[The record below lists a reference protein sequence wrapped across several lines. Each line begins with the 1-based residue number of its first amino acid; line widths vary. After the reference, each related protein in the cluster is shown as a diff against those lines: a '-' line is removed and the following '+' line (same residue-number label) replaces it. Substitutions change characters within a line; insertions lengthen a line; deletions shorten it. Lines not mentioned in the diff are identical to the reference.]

1 MNLQTINPEVVGLTQ
16 ILEESPMT
24 EQEQKELNQS
34 LAAIESSDCRGAKY
48 QMHRDLELGRELL
61 KISRHK
67 TYRGTNGGRSWNQF
81 LKEETPKIMAKKE
94 AMDFNKAN
102 RLKAFYQFRNE
113 ILLELAPEDMP
124 LPSAPYQLESIVGTI
139 GKDPNLAIEI
149 WKAACSMAG
158 KNKVPSK
165 RQVREAYTNSLSPK
179 QLERRSNQQQIKKDA
194 DIELFKKYNRD
205 IQDKKY
211 QTTTPEIKAWE
222 LDKIDNSLDAV
233 SLCKQISTA
242 CHNAKETLS
251 TLKFSIYNLVH
262 KEGSQVL
269 KDLKNVDAG
278 VYSVNTLESQINELQ
293 KELDQLTDL
302 VINEYD
308 PKEDKPLDISAMPR
322 RND

>member
-1 MNLQTINPEVVGLTQ
+1 MNLETINPDVVGLTQ

-24 EQEQKELNQS
+24 EQEQKEL
-34 LAAIESSDCRGAKY
+34 IETETSIKASFKGR
-48 QMHRDLELGRELL
+48 MERDLAIGEGLL
-61 KISRHK
+61 RISRHK
-67 TYRGTNGGRSWNQF
+67 LYRGADGGRTWEQY
-81 LKEETPKIMAKKE
+81 LKEESPKLTGNPDPIKLETA
-94 AMDFNKAN
+94 
-102 RLKAFYQFRNE
+102 RHLRAFYRFRNE
-113 ILLELAPEDMP
+113 ILLESNNCLTLPTSSSQLRP
-124 LPSAPYQLESIVGTI
+124 LVGTI
-139 GKDPNLAIEI
+139 SDNPDLAVDI
-149 WKAACSMAG
+149 WKSACSVSG
-158 KNKVPSK
+158 KNKVPSMSIVQDVYL
-165 RQVREAYTNSLSPK
+165 RTRSPK
-179 QLERRSNQQQIKKDA
+179 QLQDREKRQGKANEAVFDS
-194 DIELFKKYNRD
+194 FKKYNRD
-205 IQDKKY
+205 IQDKKD
-211 QTTTPEIKAWE
+211 QTTIPEIKAWE

-278 VYSVNTLESQINELQ
+278 VYSVNNLESQINELQ

>member
-24 EQEQKELNQS
+24 EQEQKEL
-34 LAAIESSDCRGAKY
+34 IEAETSIKASFKDR
-48 QMHRDLELGRELL
+48 MERDLAIGEGLL
-61 KISRHK
+61 RISRHK
-67 TYRGTNGGRSWNQF
+67 LYRGSDGGRTWEQY
-81 LKEETPKIMAKKE
+81 LKEESPKLTGNPEPIKLNTA
-94 AMDFNKAN
+94 D
-102 RLKAFYQFRNE
+102 RLKAFYRFRNE
-113 ILLELAPEDMP
+113 ILLELSTLGTLPVPTTYSQVIP
-124 LPSAPYQLESIVGTI
+124 LIGTI
-139 GKDPNLAIEI
+139 SDNPDLAVDIWKSACSVSGKD
-149 WKAACSMAG
+149 
-158 KNKVPSK
+158 KVPSMSIVQEVYLK
-165 RQVREAYTNSLSPK
+165 TRSQQ
-179 QLERRSNQQQIKKDA
+179 QLERRSNQQQLKKQA
-194 DIELFKKYNRD
+194 DIESFRKYNRD
-205 IQDKKY
+205 IQDKKDK
-211 QTTTPEIKAWE
+211 TTTPEIKAWE

>member
-24 EQEQKELNQS
+24 EQEQKEL
-34 LAAIESSDCRGAKY
+34 IEAETSIKASFKDR
-48 QMHRDLELGRELL
+48 MERDLAIGEGLL
-61 KISRHK
+61 RISRHK
-67 TYRGTNGGRSWNQF
+67 LYRGVDGGRTWEQY
-81 LKEETPKIMAKKE
+81 LKEESTKLTGNPEPIKLDTAR
-94 AMDFNKAN
+94 NL
-102 RLKAFYQFRNE
+102 RAFYRFRNE
-113 ILLELAPEDMP
+113 ILLESDVRLP
-124 LPSAPYQLESIVGTI
+124 LPTAPYQLRPLVGTI
-139 GKDPNLAIEI
+139 SENPNEAVDL
-149 WKAACSMAG
+149 WKAACSQVG
-158 KNKVPSK
+158 KDKVPSMSIVQDVYL
-165 RQVREAYTNSLSPK
+165 RTRSPK
-179 QLERRSNQQQIKKDA
+179 QLQDREKRQAKANEAVFDS
-194 DIELFKKYNRD
+194 FKKYNRD
-205 IQDKKY
+205 IQDKKD

-302 VINEYD
+302 VVNEYD
-308 PKEDKPLDISAMPR
+308 PKEDKPLDIAAMPR
-322 RND
+322 RA

>member
-1 MNLQTINPEVVGLTQ
+1 MNLETINPEVVGLTQ

-24 EQEQKELNQS
+24 EQEQKEL
-34 LAAIESSDCRGAKY
+34 IEEETIIQASFKSGIEL
-48 QMHRDLELGRELL
+48 DLVIGKALL
-61 KISRHK
+61 RISRHK
-67 TYRGTNGGRSWNQF
+67 LYRGTDGGRTWEQY
-81 LKEETPKIMAKKE
+81 LKEESPKLTGNPEPLKFDA
-94 AMDFNKAN
+94 AN
-102 RLKAFYQFRNE
+102 RLKAFYRFRNE
-113 ILLELAPEDMP
+113 ILLESANWPT
-124 LPSAPYQLESIVGTI
+124 LPSSPSQLRPLVGTI
-139 GKDPNLAIEI
+139 NENPDLAVEI
-149 WKAACSMAG
+149 WKGACSVVGKEKIPTMAVVQDVYLRTRTS
-158 KNKVPSK
+158 KQLQDREK
-165 RQVREAYTNSLSPK
+165 RQGKANEAVFDSF
-179 QLERRSNQQQIKKDA
+179 A
-194 DIELFKKYNRD
+194 KYNRD
-205 IQDKKY
+205 IQDKKD
-211 QTTTPEIKAWE
+211 QTSSPEIKAWE

-233 SLCKQISTA
+233 ALCKQISTA

-278 VYSVNTLESQINELQ
+278 VYSVNNLESQINELQ